1 MLTSLDRIA
10 GVEALRDAQ
19 RIFEAAGF
27 VIVPKEPTK
36 EMLDAEPLLAP
47 PSVAILIYRAM
58 IEAAPK
64 FT

>member
-27 VIVPKEPTK
+27 VIVPREPTK
-36 EMLDAEPLLAP
+36 DMLDAGLEGAYPKD
-47 PSVAILIYRAM
+47 IYRAM

-64 FT
+64 FV